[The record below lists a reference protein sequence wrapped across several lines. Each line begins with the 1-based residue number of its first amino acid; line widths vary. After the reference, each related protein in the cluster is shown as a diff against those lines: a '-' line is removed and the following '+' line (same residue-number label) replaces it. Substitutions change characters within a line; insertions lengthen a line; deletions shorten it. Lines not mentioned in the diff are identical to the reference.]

1 MGSKTSKIRELI
13 AKPRKAYNIRK
24 VLPHWHQLCASMD
37 VIEDTELAIDAF
49 LSIENENDHGKLYLL
64 TYGVLQCLYAQQ
76 DAVKNLCEALKI
88 KLDFG
93 KYQSI
98 KQIREIRNE
107 SIGHPSKKKAG
118 DVLSFHRIMRVSL
131 DVKGF
136 ELLSDHSDGRFETKT
151 VSIYDC
157 IQEQRRHLT
166 EVLKDVVKYLKKEEE
181 EHKMKFKNEK
191 LEDSFGY
198 DVRYHC
204 GSMSESI
211 SSPMHHPPEM
221 ALADIEMIKKAIEN
235 FLNALSKRGISLDT
249 YDSIKYEYE
258 DTKFALKRL
267 EDYFSSLKAGKATIT
282 SKDARVYW
290 EFMRNH
296 AVEIIEIAKAIDEE
310 YEDIEE

>member
-1 MGSKTSKIRELI
+1 M
-13 AKPRKAYNIRK
+13 
-24 VLPHWHQLCASMD
+24 
-37 VIEDTELAIDAF
+37 
-49 LSIENENDHGKLYLL
+49 DHGKLYLL

-88 KLDFG
+88 KLDYG
-93 KYQSI
+93 KYQNI
-98 KQIREIRNE
+98 KKIREIRNE
-107 SIGHPSKKKAG
+107 SIGHPSKKKTG
-118 DVLSFHRIMRVSL
+118 HTLSFHRIIRVSL

-136 ELLSDHSDGRFETKT
+136 ELLTDHSDGRFETKI

-157 IQEQRRHLT
+157 IHEQRRYLT
-166 EVLKDVVKYLKKEEE
+166 EVLQEVVKYLKKEEV

-191 LEDSFGY
+191 LVDSFGY
-198 DVRYHC
+198 DMRYHC

-211 SSPMHHPPEM
+211 SSPLHHPIEM
-221 ALADIEMIKKAIEN
+221 ALADIDMIKKAIQN

-267 EDYFSSLKAGKATIT
+267 EDYFSNTKSGKSTMT

-296 AVEIIEIAKAIDEE
+296 AVELIEIAKEIDKE